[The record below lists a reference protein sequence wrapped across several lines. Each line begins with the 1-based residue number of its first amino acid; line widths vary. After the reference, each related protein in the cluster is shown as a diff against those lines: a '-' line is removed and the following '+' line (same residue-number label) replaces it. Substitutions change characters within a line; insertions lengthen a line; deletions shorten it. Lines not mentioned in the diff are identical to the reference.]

1 MEVTQNEHSMM
12 QLIRLYFNE
21 FSFENSGLQNEQEDP
36 KMTVSM
42 SVSPIDD
49 TKFTVILIFKVD
61 AGKSYR
67 LSCSL
72 TGIFEVAGGLTD
84 ENAFL
89 QKNAI
94 AVMFPYLR
102 SQITLLTSQPGMTPL
117 IIPILNINTLLE
129 SDD

>member
-1 MEVTQNEHSMM
+1 MEVTQNKHSMM

-21 FSFENSGLQNEQEDP
+21 FSFENSGLQNEQVE
-36 KMTVSM
+36 
-42 SVSPIDD
+42 
-49 TKFTVILIFKVD
+49 
-61 AGKSYR
+61 AGKAYR

-84 ENAFL
+84 ENTFL

-129 SDD
+129 SDN